1 MVGSSSPWGGS
12 KSSRPDGWRLT
23 ALVFGHLS
31 TLDRLTCLFFCTVIT
46 VLAILH
52 RCLKREGLCNWEQ
65 LEKDIGRHI
74 SVLVMKQ
81 VLEEVV
87 ELKVS

>member
-1 MVGSSSPWGGS
+1 M
-12 KSSRPDGWRLT
+12 
-23 ALVFGHLS
+23 VFGHLS

-52 RCLKREGLCNWEQ
+52 RCLKREGLCDWKQ
-65 LEKDIGRHI
+65 LEKDIGPHI

>member
-1 MVGSSSPWGGS
+1 M
-12 KSSRPDGWRLT
+12 
-23 ALVFGHLS
+23 VFGHLS

-65 LEKDIGRHI
+65 LEKDIGP
-74 SVLVMKQ
+74 SFCSCD
-81 VLEEVV
+81 EAGAGGGGGT
-87 ELKVS
+87 